1 MKKTFI
7 LNVFVAVAT
16 ALGTMLLM
24 TSCQHSDDEK
34 EVHFQLKEH
43 EVEVP
48 ADESNVQIA
57 YELSAHASAADIKCT
72 CNEQWVNNFD
82 ASQPGVIVFHVEK
95 NMENVQREAKI
106 EMTCSTANKQ
116 TLTVRQGARKPD
128 FEISYQVNS
137 SEIIMDITPAYE
149 DSTYIFSLYDREK
162 VPTDEDV
169 EKEFRTEIDHLL
181 NTTSQMGLTVEEA
194 LAQLVAKK
202 HTQTSFTSL
211 KENTEYVGFALYID
225 TKTGQFLSKPVVVS
239 VKTEK
244 AKPSDNKLSIEV
256 SDIKARKA
264 TVHFTTTSNDQY
276 AFVYLKWENWK
287 TYSEEEILN
296 TLTESSY
303 KPYLTLCQGNYSVP
317 LTGLSPET
325 EYAVVAFGYSGSV
338 VTTPMTKAMFT
349 TGKNEV
355 ANITFKLEHDKY
367 YDGTKMA
374 ELYPNDYAGAA
385 GCAVLPVKV
394 KIDGAAVSYHYG
406 LYAEDVLDPSSRS
419 DEDLIGE
426 LMYYG
431 ISSEESAFFVPYGQV
446 CTAVGYAVDAD
457 GNYSPV
463 FRERIYLTEEGVSPL
478 NDKARQIR
486 NMKKQRTFR
495 LNKKKVRR

>member
-1 MKKTFI
+1 
-7 LNVFVAVAT
+7 
-16 ALGTMLLM
+16 
-24 TSCQHSDDEK
+24 
-34 EVHFQLKEH
+34 
-43 EVEVP
+43 
-48 ADESNVQIA
+48 
-57 YELSAHASAADIKCT
+57 
-72 CNEQWVNNFD
+72 
-82 ASQPGVIVFHVEK
+82 
-95 NMENVQREAKI
+95 
-106 EMTCSTANKQ
+106 
-116 TLTVRQGARKPD
+116 
-128 FEISYQVNS
+128 
-137 SEIIMDITPAYE
+137 
-149 DSTYIFSLYDREK
+149 
-162 VPTDEDV
+162 
-169 EKEFRTEIDHLL
+169 
-181 NTTSQMGLTVEEA
+181 
-194 LAQLVAKK
+194 
-202 HTQTSFTSL
+202 
-211 KENTEYVGFALYID
+211 
-225 TKTGQFLSKPVVVS
+225 
-239 VKTEK
+239 
-244 AKPSDNKLSIEV
+244 
-256 SDIKARKA
+256 
-264 TVHFTTTSNDQY
+264 
-276 AFVYLKWENWK
+276 
-287 TYSEEEILN
+287 
-296 TLTESSY
+296 
-303 KPYLTLCQGNYSVP
+303 
-317 LTGLSPET
+317 
-325 EYAVVAFGYSGSV
+325 
-338 VTTPMTKAMFT
+338 MFT